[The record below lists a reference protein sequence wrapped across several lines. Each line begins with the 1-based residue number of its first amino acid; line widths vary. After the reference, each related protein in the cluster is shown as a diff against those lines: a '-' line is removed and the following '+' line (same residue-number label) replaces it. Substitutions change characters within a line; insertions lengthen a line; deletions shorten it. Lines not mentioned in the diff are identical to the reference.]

1 MPDAGDLL
9 PHEARL
15 LREALAG
22 MFVGADEDAVMRGLW
37 ACARVGA
44 RIIAFPPAM
53 PTMTE
58 IAHSQVVPPRG
69 RFH

>member
-1 MPDAGDLL
+1 
-9 PHEARL
+9 
-15 LREALAG
+15 
-22 MFVGADEDAVMRGLW
+22 VGADEDAVMRGLW